1 MVRDPLGT
9 EDPAELQNVL
19 DALNDADCRRIV
31 RRIDEPMTASEI
43 STQCDIPT
51 STTYR
56 KLERLT
62 DASILTEQTSIRTDG
77 RHTSEYA
84 LAFEEVK
91 VFLDEQRQFEVSISR
106 PTQSAEEQLA
116 GLWNQ
121 VRKET

>member
-1 MVRDPLGT
+1 MVRDALGA

-31 RRIDEPMTASEI
+31 RQLDEPMTASEV

-62 DASILTEQTSIRTDG
+62 DASILTEQTAIRTDG
-77 RHTSEYA
+77 HHTSRYV

-106 PTQSAEEQLA
+106 PTQSAEERLA
-116 GLWNQ
+116 GLWNE

>member
-9 EDPAELQNVL
+9 EDSPELQTVL
-19 DALNDADCRRIV
+19 DALNDPQCRQIV
-31 RRIDEPMTASEI
+31 RQLDEPMTASEI
-43 STQCDIPT
+43 SAQCEIPS

-62 DASILTEQTSIRTDG
+62 DASVLSEHTAIRSDG
-77 RHTSEYA
+77 HHTSEYE
-84 LAFEEVK
+84 LAFDEVR

-106 PTQSAEEQLA
+106 PAPTADEQLA
-116 GLWNQ
+116 GLWAE

>member
-1 MVRDPLGT
+1 MVRDPLGG
-9 EDPAELQNVL
+9 EDPAELQTVL
-19 DALNDADCRRIV
+19 DALNDSDCRRIV
-31 RRIDEPMTASEI
+31 RQLDEPMTASEI
-43 STQCDIPT
+43 STECDIPT

-62 DASILTEQTSIRTDG
+62 DASILTEQTAIRTDG
-77 RHTSEYA
+77 HHTSEYT

-116 GLWNQ
+116 GLWAE